1 MFLRKTLIIMFVLS
15 FLAVNG
21 CTQTQEPKDME
32 QEKVIQYENGEVG
45 LRVYEAQSWMMDEEA
60 KTKQFSVTFI
70 NDYSKAIITV
80 ISNEK
85 SFEEIKRELKV
96 GAGKVSVLEETNDY
110 LAFKSERLES
120 IRTDIY
126 ISQKGGHIGIV
137 TIMTPLKNYESNQ
150 NSIQAFVNNVELF

>member
-1 MFLRKTLIIMFVLS
+1 MYIKNVLIFILALVL
-15 FLAVNG
+15 LAVSG
-21 CTQTQEPKDME
+21 CTQAEQPKDME
-32 QEKVIQYENGEVG
+32 QKQEVLYENTEVG
-45 LRVYEAQSWMMDEEA
+45 LRVYKTQNWVIDEEPT
-60 KTKQFSVTFI
+60 TKEFSVTFRD
-70 NDYSKAIITV
+70 DYSKAIITV

-96 GAGKVSVLEETNDY
+96 GAGKVSVLEETSDY
-110 LAFKSERLES
+110 LAFKSDRLES
-120 IRTDIY
+120 IRTDIH

>member
-1 MFLRKTLIIMFVLS
+1 MFLRKTLIITFVLT
-15 FLAVNG
+15 FLAVTG
-21 CTQTQEPKDME
+21 CTQAQQQKDME
-32 QEKVIQYENGEVG
+32 QKKVIQYENEEVG
-45 LRVYEAQSWMMDEEA
+45 LIVYETQSWMMEEETP
-60 KTKQFSVTFI
+60 TKQFSVTFT

-96 GAGKVSVLEETNDY
+96 GAGKVSVLEETSDY

-126 ISQKGGHIGIV
+126 IIQKGGHIGII
-137 TIMTPLKNYESNQ
+137 TMMTPLKNYEVNQ
-150 NSIQAFVNNVELF
+150 NSIQDFVKNVELL